1 MSHQS
6 SNKLANSFAAYLT
19 VCAVLGRTVVATSG
33 GSVGDGGDRGDRPP
47 YKMARKLFSNVSENK
62 YSDRKLCLIP
72 FMTLPHVM
80 SNINIFEGF

>member
-1 MSHQS
+1 
-6 SNKLANSFAAYLT
+6 

-33 GSVGDGGDRGDRPP
+33 GSVGDGGDRPP

-72 FMTLPHVM
+72 FVTRPPLM